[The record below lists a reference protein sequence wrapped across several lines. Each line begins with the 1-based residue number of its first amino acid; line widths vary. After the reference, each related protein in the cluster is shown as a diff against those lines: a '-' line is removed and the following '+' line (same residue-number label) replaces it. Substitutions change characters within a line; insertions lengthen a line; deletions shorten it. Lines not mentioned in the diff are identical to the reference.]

1 MVRPLIR
8 LATGTSYGGAS
19 TSVLV
24 RFMMAGIGGLAIN
37 NLALSVLYGLGH
49 LTLPL
54 ASVVSSELAII
65 TNYLLNDGW
74 TFPGS
79 LPSWTRFAKFNIVA
93 VIGLGL
99 AGLCLWALVR
109 GFKMQFLLA
118 NVLALMAS
126 GLLTFGFSMSWV
138 WGRRAR

>member
-1 MVRPLIR
+1 MV
-8 LATGTSYGGAS
+8 
-19 TSVLV
+19 
-24 RFMMAGIGGLAIN
+24 AGVGGLAVN
-37 NLALSVLYGLGH
+37 SLALLILYGLGH

-79 LPSWTRFAKFNIVA
+79 LPSWTRFAKFNTVA

-99 AGLCLWALVR
+99 AALCLWGLVKAL
-109 GFKMQFLLA
+109 KMQFLLA

-126 GLLTFGFSMSWV
+126 GLLTFGFSTSWV